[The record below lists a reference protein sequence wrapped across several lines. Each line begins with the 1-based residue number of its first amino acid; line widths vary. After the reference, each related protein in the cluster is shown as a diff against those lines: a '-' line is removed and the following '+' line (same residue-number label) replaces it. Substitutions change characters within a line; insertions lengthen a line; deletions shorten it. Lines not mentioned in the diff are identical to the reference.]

1 MKRLFGLSLAL
12 LLVAALVPVFAGGQ
26 GEEEGGDEGTADET
40 ITLTMFEYQNVTDEA
55 EVAVWDTLLERF
67 KELHPNVEFE
77 IDALF
82 DEAYHNKL
90 QAMAVAEELP
100 DIMFLWPGKR
110 TGAVT
115 GSGQIKDLRP
125 WLEAHMDEFSPTAV
139 AAQGPN
145 GEIWEL
151 PEQVTATHV
160 MYTNERLLDELDLEF
175 PKTMEDLIAQGEA
188 IRDAGYIPIAM
199 DNAAG
204 WQMQSCLLSALVERT
219 GGRDWLEDA
228 VNGDASFS
236 DPEFVDALAIIDT
249 LATEEML
256 TPGINQAE
264 YGQALTDFINE
275 EAVYFIDGGWRVN
288 NLVNSLEDDQK
299 EYMTLNVFPEV
310 PNTRGQAASTAAVA
324 GTGYGMNADLEGEKA
339 EMAWEWIWF
348 YSGPEG
354 SEIRQAEGALPAY
367 KLPVPEDADVMVKR
381 LTEFVNNTPSGY
393 VIDAVLGQ
401 EGMAVLQNG
410 MQEMI
415 LGNLTPEE
423 LGERYESWVAEN
435 EETRL

>member
-12 LLVAALVPVFAGGQ
+12 LLVVALVPVFAGGQ
-26 GEEEGGDEGTADET
+26 GEAEGGEEGAADET
-40 ITLTMFEYQNVTDEA
+40 ITLTMFEYQNVTDES

-77 IDALF
+77 IDVLF

-90 QAMAVAEELP
+90 QAMAVAQELP

-110 TGAVT
+110 TGVVT

-125 WLEAHMDEFSPTAV
+125 WLEPHMDEFAPTAV

-145 GEIWEL
+145 GEIYEL

-160 MYTNERLLDELDLEF
+160 MYTNTRLLDELGLEF
-175 PKTMEDLIAQGEA
+175 PETMDELIAQGET
-188 IRDAGYIPIAM
+188 IRAAGYIPVAM
-199 DNAAG
+199 DNGGG

-228 VNGDASFS
+228 VNGDAAFT
-236 DPEFVDALAIIDT
+236 DPEFVDALTVIET
-249 LATEEML
+249 LAGEDML

-264 YGQALTDFINE
+264 YGQALTDFIND

-288 NLVNSLEDDQK
+288 NLVNSLEDEQK
-299 EYMTLNVFPEV
+299 QYVTLNVFPEV
-310 PNTRGQAASTAAVA
+310 PNTRGQSASTAAVA

-354 SEIRQAEGALPAY
+354 SKIRQAEGALPAY
-367 KLPVPEDADVMVKR
+367 KLPVPEDADVMVKK
-381 LTEFVNNTPSGY
+381 LTNFVNNTPSGY

-401 EGMAVLQNG
+401 EGMAVLQSG

-415 LGNLTPEE
+415 LGSLTPEE
-423 LGERYESWVAEN
+423 VAEGYETWVAEN
-435 EETRL
+435 EETRQ